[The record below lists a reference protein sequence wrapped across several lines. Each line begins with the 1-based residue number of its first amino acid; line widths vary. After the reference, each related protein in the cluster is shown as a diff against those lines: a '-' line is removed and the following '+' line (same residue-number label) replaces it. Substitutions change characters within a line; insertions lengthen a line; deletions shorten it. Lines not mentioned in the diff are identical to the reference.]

1 MVVLSVGLTASS
13 FVPLNTMTAA
23 VAPPSIS
30 APGRAVGVTHSTN
43 TSTVVVAFRSAQA
56 DAAGA
61 ATAATK
67 QAAWDIAQ
75 ATAVSARALR
85 KDAAAVTFD
94 TSLTREQ
101 ATKISKAAAKN
112 AAVKYA
118 EPSVTFYP
126 TDAGGS
132 GYYWNVDQINASA
145 AWASAGKGSSDV
157 VVGVIDTGID
167 DNAQLPKALL
177 LNTVDG
183 KVDGSTVSGTT
194 WPGLTVTLSYPSGGV
209 TQTTTAVADSDGNW
223 SATLSQKADDTR
235 LLTASV
241 TDASGQATTQTSATV
256 NSSVN
261 LKAATPSNGKTIGG
275 TADTDTTLTV
285 RVKDGQT
292 LCTGIT
298 PSANDGTWS
307 CSVALGH
314 GTKVEVTAVDTLG
327 NTDTQIVTVDAEV
340 ILTPDDPSDG
350 NTITGTTDPG
360 AQLTF
365 TDAQGNT
372 ICETTTADSTTG
384 AFTCTPASRLAD
396 GLRVTVTTT
405 DEVKNTASRTITVN
419 ASVNLTVVSPSD
431 GRTFLGTADDDTT
444 ITLKQGN
451 TTLCAGL
458 TPTNRSWTCTIASG
472 LADGASVTVTATDT
486 LGNTDTQTTTVDAQ
500 VALSVNP
507 SNGKTITGTTDPRA
521 TVTFTT
527 GGTSVC
533 PPVTASK
540 GQGSFTC
547 TPTSPLADDTT
558 VVVTSVDTLGN
569 AAWYPLTVNASVHL
583 TVVSPSNGKTFT
595 GTADDDATVTVK
607 NGNTT
612 LCAGLAATSG
622 SWTCTITSG
631 LANGATATVTA
642 TDALANTDT
651 QTIAVDAQA
660 PILTVDPSDGKA
672 ITGTTEPGASV
683 TVTDAQASTIC
694 TVTADN
700 STGVFTCTP
709 SEALADG
716 ASVTVSAAD
725 SLGNTATATITVNK
739 SVHLTVV
746 SPSNGKTFT
755 GTADTDATITA
766 KVKDG
771 DALCTDGIEVSGAGG
786 WSCTVA
792 PGLGDATI
800 VEITATDNLG
810 NSDTQTITVDA
821 AISLTLADSD
831 GSSISGTTDPGA
843 TVSFSLPDSAAA
855 CADQTADDNGHFAC
869 TPGEP
874 LADATT
880 VTVTATDAVG
890 NSATML
896 VVTAAPAPEKPSGDA
911 SANESGTPSTAVA
924 APGTT
929 VPLTSATVGDGT
941 VLPGY
946 DFVDND
952 TNATD
957 PGVILYPNYTGDQPL
972 SSHGTHVAGIIAA
985 SRSNTLTGVAP
996 GVKIQPIRALPS
1008 GSSGTM
1014 TDVSAAIRWAVGQP
1028 VTAADGST
1036 VTNPYAKQMAVL
1048 NLSLG
1053 APTSCSDEMQGAI
1066 NAALAN
1072 DTTVVVS
1079 AGNDNE
1085 SISSMSPANCA
1096 GVIVVTATDSNRNR
1110 ASYSNWGTSETT
1122 SSALVAAPGG
1132 SGGSTSTCYTW
1143 YPGSYQSLAGSCTDQ
1158 VVSTVAGSWM
1168 PKSGTSMA
1176 APHVA
1181 GTAALL
1187 KSINPSLTPAQVA
1200 RIIRGTATPVAGCA
1214 TGLCGAGI
1222 VNAGA
1227 AVAAVAKPDDVTV
1240 AAASYPTITLQ
1251 SVMGTQSS
1259 VGNVI
1264 SVVASGGYP
1273 SVTYQ
1278 WYRGSTPIS
1287 GATSS
1292 WYQLTGADYGAAV
1305 WATVTTAGGGPSASS
1320 IATSVTG
1327 RASMSFIAKPKVS
1340 GTVKVGRRLSVG
1352 VSYTPVVAAAQ
1363 ASYQWYRSGKK
1374 ISKATK
1380 STYKLTKKDRG
1391 KKITVKVTLR
1401 ATGYITIST
1410 TSAKTRAVKR

>member
-132 GYYWNVDQINASA
+132 GYYWNIDQINASA
-145 AWASAGKGSSDV
+145 AWAAAGKGSSDV
-157 VVGVIDTGID
+157 VVGVIDTGIA
-167 DNAQLPKALL
+167 DNALLPKALL
-177 LNTVDG
+177 LNTVDQ
-183 KVDGSTVSGTT
+183 KVGGSTISGTT
-194 WPGLTVTLSYPSGGV
+194 WPGLTVTLSYPSAGV
-209 TQTTTAVADSDGNW
+209 TKSKAVVAGTDGNW
-223 SATLSQKADDTR
+223 SATLDPTADDKSTIN
-235 LLTASV
+235 ASV
-241 TDASGQATTQTSATV
+241 TDASGHATTQTSATV

-261 LKAATPSNGKTIGG
+261 LKATTPSNGKMISG
-275 TADTDTTLTV
+275 TADTDATLTV
-285 RVKDGQT
+285 RVKDGET
-292 LCTGIT
+292 LCAAIT
-298 PSANDGTWS
+298 PSADGTWNCPVS
-307 CSVALGH
+307 PGLPH
-314 GTKVEVTAVDTLG
+314 GTVVEVTAVDAIG
-327 NTDTQIVTVDAEV
+327 NTDTQTVIVDAQV

-431 GRTFLGTADDDTT
+431 GRTFLGTADDDATVT
-444 ITLKQGN
+444 VTHGT

-458 TPTNRSWTCTIASG
+458 TPTYRSWTCTITSG
-472 LADGASVTVTATDT
+472 LADGTSVAVMATDA
-486 LGNTDTQTTTVDAQ
+486 LGNTDTQTISVDAQ
-500 VALSVNP
+500 VALTVNP
-507 SNGKTITGTTDPRA
+507 SNGKTITGTTDPSA

-527 GGTSVC
+527 GGTAVC
-533 PPVTASK
+533 PPVNASK
-540 GQGSFTC
+540 GRGSFTC
-547 TPTSPLADDTT
+547 TPTSPLSDSTT
-558 VVVTSVDTLGN
+558 VVITSVDTLGN
-569 AAWYPLTVNASVHL
+569 TAWESLTVNASVHL

-595 GTADDDATVTVK
+595 GTADDDVTVAVR

-612 LCAGLAATSG
+612 LCAGLAPADG
-622 SWTCTITSG
+622 SWTCTITPG
-631 LANGATATVTA
+631 LASDATATVTA
-642 TDALANTDT
+642 TDALGNTDT

-660 PILTVDPSDGKA
+660 PILTVDPSDGKT
-672 ITGTTEPGASV
+672 ITGTTDPGTSV
-683 TVTDAQASTIC
+683 TATDAQANAIC
-694 TVTADN
+694 TVTADV

-746 SPSNGKTFT
+746 NPSNGKTFT

-771 DALCTDGIEVSGAGG
+771 DALCTDGIEISDIGS
-786 WSCTVA
+786 WSCTVD
-792 PGLGDATI
+792 PGLGDAVI
-800 VEITATDNLG
+800 VEITATDTLG

-821 AISLTLADSD
+821 AISLTLANSD

-843 TVSFSLPDSAAA
+843 TVSFSLPDIAAV
-855 CADQTADDNGHFAC
+855 CADQTAGDDGHFAC

-890 NSATML
+890 NSTTML
-896 VVTAAPAPEKPSGDA
+896 VVTATPTPEDPSGDA
-911 SANESGTPSTAVA
+911 SVIESGTAGTTAA

-929 VPLTSATVGDGT
+929 VPLTSTTVGDGT

-946 DFVDND
+946 DFVSND
-952 TNATD
+952 TDATD
-957 PGVILYPNYTGDQPL
+957 PGVALYPNYTGKQPL

-1014 TDVSAAIRWAVGQP
+1014 TGISAAIRWAVGQP

-1072 DTTVVVS
+1072 GTTVVVS
-1079 AGNDNE
+1079 AGNDNR

-1096 GVIVVTATDSNRNR
+1096 GVIVVTATDSNHNR
-1110 ASYSNWGTSETT
+1110 ASYSNWGTLDTS

-1132 SGGSTSTCYTW
+1132 SGGSSSTCYTW
-1143 YPGSYQSLAGSCTDQ
+1143 YSGGYESLAGACIDQ
-1158 VVSTVAGSWM
+1158 VVSTTAGSWM
-1168 PKSGTSMA
+1168 PKFGTSMA

-1187 KSINPSLTPAQVA
+1187 KSINRNLTPAQVA
-1200 RIIRGTATPVAGCA
+1200 RIIRRTATPFAGCA
-1214 TGLCGAGI
+1214 TGVCGAGI
-1222 VNAGA
+1222 VNAGS
-1227 AVAAVAKPDDVTV
+1227 AVAAVSEPDVAV
-1240 AAASYPTITLQ
+1240 AAASYPTINVQ
-1251 SVMGTQSS
+1251 SIMGPQSS

-1264 SVVASGGYP
+1264 SVAASGGYP
-1273 SVTYQ
+1273 SFSYQ
-1278 WYRGSTPIS
+1278 WYRGATPIT

-1292 WYQLTGADYGAAV
+1292 WYQLSGADFGAGV
-1305 WATVTTAGGGPSASS
+1305 WAKVTTAGGGPSASS
-1320 IATSVTG
+1320 ITTSVVG
-1327 RASMSFIAKPKVS
+1327 RGSMSFLAVPKIS
-1340 GTVKVGRRLSVG
+1340 GTAKVGKRLSVG
-1352 VSYTPVVAAAQ
+1352 VSYTPGAAAAQ

-1401 ATGYITIST
+1401 ATGYITISK